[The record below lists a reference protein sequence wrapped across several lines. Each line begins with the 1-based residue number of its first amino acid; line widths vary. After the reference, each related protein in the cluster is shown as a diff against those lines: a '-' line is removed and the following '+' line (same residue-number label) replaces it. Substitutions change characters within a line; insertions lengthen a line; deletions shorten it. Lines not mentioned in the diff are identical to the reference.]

1 MMQNPFGINLDQ
13 LQQKVKELESSME
26 KMSVV
31 GTSGAGM
38 VDITINGKNRVL
50 NVSISDEAYSL
61 GDKSTL
67 EVLVAAAIN
76 DAMQKLETSK
86 LSQAQD
92 FGSLFGQNLWTH

>member
-1 MMQNPFGINLDQ
+1 MQNPFGINIEQ

-31 GTSGAGM
+31 GTAGAGM
-38 VDITINGKNRVL
+38 VNITINGKNRVL
-50 NVSISDEAYSL
+50 NVSISDQAYSL

-76 DAMQKLETSK
+76 DAMQKLENSK

-92 FGSLFGQNLWTH
+92 LGGFFGQNL

>member
-1 MMQNPFGINLDQ
+1 MQNPFGINLDQ

-67 EVLVAAAIN
+67 EVLVAAALN
-76 DAMQKLETSK
+76 DVME
-86 LSQAQD
+86 
-92 FGSLFGQNLWTH
+92 

>member
-1 MMQNPFGINLDQ
+1 MQNPFGINLDQ

-76 DAMQKLETSK
+76 DAMQKLESSK

-92 FGSLFGQNLWTH
+92 FGSLFGQNL

>member
-1 MMQNPFGINLDQ
+1 MQNPFGINLDQ

-92 FGSLFGQNLWTH
+92 FGSLFGQNL

>member
-1 MMQNPFGINLDQ
+1 MQNPFGINLDQ
-13 LQQKVKELESSME
+13 LQQKVIELESSME

-76 DAMQKLETSK
+76 DAMQKLESSK

-92 FGSLFGQNLWTH
+92 FGSLFGQNL

>member
-1 MMQNPFGINLDQ
+1 MQNPFGINLDQ

-76 DAMQKLETSK
+76 DAMQKLESSK

>member
-1 MMQNPFGINLDQ
+1 MQNPFGINFEQ

-26 KMSVV
+26 KLSVV
-31 GTSGAGM
+31 GSSGAGM
-38 VDITINGKNRVL
+38 VDITMNGKNRVL
-50 NVSISDEAYSL
+50 NVSISDQAYSL

-67 EVLVAAAIN
+67 EVLIAAAIN

-92 FGSLFGQNLWTH
+92 FGGLFGQNV

>member
-1 MMQNPFGINLDQ
+1 MQNPFGINFEQ

-26 KMSVV
+26 KLSVV
-31 GTSGAGM
+31 GSSGAGM

-50 NVSISDEAYSL
+50 NVSISDQAYSL

-67 EVLVAAAIN
+67 EVLIAAAIN

-86 LSQAQD
+86 RSQAQD
-92 FGSLFGQNLWTH
+92 FGGLFGQNV